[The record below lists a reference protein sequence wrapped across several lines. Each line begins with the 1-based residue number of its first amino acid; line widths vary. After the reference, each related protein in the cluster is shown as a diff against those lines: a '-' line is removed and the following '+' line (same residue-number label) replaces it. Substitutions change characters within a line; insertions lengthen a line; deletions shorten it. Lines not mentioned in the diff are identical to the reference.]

1 MERMKNIPFQE
12 SEMKVG
18 EGKQKAR
25 VKQQESK
32 VNVEICEYM

>member
-1 MERMKNIPFQE
+1 MKNTPFQE

-32 VNVEICEYM
+32 VNVEIYEYM